1 MATTLEWQHI
11 KCRLGKALSETTPA
25 RVVTAVGNVWKDYSL
40 GLRDR
45 PQFVAHLSGA
55 ILDCY
60 QKKQGSGDVL
70 PQIAEEC
77 FRMVVED
84 SEDRE
89 LADNEPLPESL
100 EFARKRL
107 QARLDPN
114 DPDEVFRWLRLCY
127 DLTDKDASHFFS
139 LFGFDRDEEM
149 RQLVFDEDETKVR
162 PYFMEDQSSRLH
174 LRKIADWFLRRYDL
188 TRALQLFWH
197 LRALQLFWH
206 LNSFFS
212 SRARVARITIRLFP
226 TFAQEKWL
234 QFQPKVAQI
243 TIRLFP
249 TFFVLL
255 FIIGGFLWKFW
266 LPPEKVLWY
275 GLLVVVIGSPLAVVL
290 FKNVLLPRL
299 LAGIAIGYL
308 FLLPGKDFWEFA
320 VSQKADATLQIWLL
334 AGLTLFASWL
344 YLLYGE
350 VKRVVIK
357 SGEAKKRALLIFII
371 GLSQSIAVGFIL
383 SGLLAPPLARW
394 QNWEGLVKA
403 GEWFGIPIPFGIFP
417 MAFVFQVPV
426 AFFVGILSQ
435 ILWEDKPVTEP
446 L

>member
-1 MATTLEWQHI
+1 MIAASGTWQ
-11 KCRLGKALSETTPA
+11 CEVAKALREEDPSNIIKNIWE
-25 RVVTAVGNVWKDYSL
+25 RYGLKQEDYA
-40 GLRDR
+40 
-45 PQFVAHLSGA
+45 QFTVYLSSA
-55 ILDCY
+55 ILDRYRQNPGEADKLMEKAKLCFIRIAGCTGW
-60 QKKQGSGDVL
+60 KRRGL
-70 PQIAEEC
+70 P
-77 FRMVVED
+77 D
-84 SEDRE
+84 
-89 LADNEPLPESL
+89 PL
-100 EFARKRL
+100 EFAFTRL
-107 QARLDPN
+107 KARLYPN
-114 DPDEVFRWLRLCY
+114 NSAKVFPWLRLCY
-127 DLTDKDASHFFS
+127 DVGNKDAAHYFS

-174 LRKIADWFLRRYDL
+174 LRKIADWFLRQYDL
-188 TRALQLFWH
+188 P
-197 LRALQLFWH
+197 RALQLFWH

-212 SRARVARITIRLFP
+212 SRARVAR
-226 TFAQEKWL
+226 
-234 QFQPKVAQI
+234 I

-275 GLLVVVIGSPLAVVL
+275 GLLVVVIGSSLALVL

-350 VKRVVIK
+350 VKRIVIK

-371 GLSQSIAVGFIL
+371 GLSQSIAIGFIL

-403 GEWFGIPIPFGIFP
+403 GECFGIPFGIFP